1 MKIQVSQ
8 SGQVIARISANV
20 ATINDSNSPALGKL
34 TLTHGTIATVWATVA
49 IPVGILLT
57 TLERFVTT
65 NTFDITQ
72 LIQASF
78 TT

>member
-1 MKIQVSQ
+1 MLNY
-8 SGQVIARISANV
+8 AN
-20 ATINDSNSPALGKL
+20 ALKSMYNLRNSSNSPALGKL

-57 TLERFVTT
+57 TLGLFVA